1 MPSVEEQLLA
11 LEKKFWTGD
20 STFYEQ
26 NVDESCLIAFTRDM
40 AGVMSNEDL
49 AATVESSHR
58 WKNLEV
64 DLKGLVTPSANTAIL
79 IYEAR
84 ATRESG
90 GRHAALVSSG
100 YAKRDGR
107 WKLVFHQQA
116 PLA

>member
-1 MPSVEEQLLA
+1 VAGIEQDLLA

-20 STFYEQ
+20 SAFYEQ

-40 AGVMSNEDL
+40 VGVMSNKDL
-49 AATVESSHR
+49 AATVKSGNR

-64 DLKGLVTPSANTAIL
+64 DLKGLVTPSDNTAIL
-79 IYEAR
+79 SYEAR

-90 GRHAALVSSG
+90 ERYAALVSSG

-107 WKLVFHQQA
+107 WKLVFHQQT
-116 PLA
+116 PLT